1 MVKLLLWRLTVQF
14 LAFPFS
20 YNALAFEVFEVT
32 VLKLIINPFK
42 VFFLQVVREV
52 GVKGTDKRRG
62 QVLLEGDGC
71 FQGVKPS
78 IGLLRSCPSVLMG
91 LCLQPFP
98 RKPSQRINSGDNAYA
113 NKVDW

>member
-1 MVKLLLWRLTVQF
+1 MTIQC

-52 GVKGTDKRRG
+52 DVKGNR
-62 QVLLEGDGC
+62 
-71 FQGVKPS
+71 
-78 IGLLRSCPSVLMG
+78 
-91 LCLQPFP
+91 
-98 RKPSQRINSGDNAYA
+98 
-113 NKVDW
+113 

>member
-1 MVKLLLWRLTVQF
+1 MEIDCTV
-14 LAFPFS
+14 LVFPVS

-71 FQGVKPS
+71 FQGV
-78 IGLLRSCPSVLMG
+78 
-91 LCLQPFP
+91 
-98 RKPSQRINSGDNAYA
+98 
-113 NKVDW
+113 